1 MAKSNKLANLIKEL
15 VKQEV
20 KKQVTEIFIKEG
32 VKSMTESASKNDV
45 MEVLPKRKS
54 KPKKEV
60 TYTKNPV
67 LNDILNETARTLGS
81 TTETSEQEVSFT
93 SQNAQGFN
101 RSNLASMMG
110 YEDFTPEGQRESVA
124 QQPAQSMGISMD
136 DLPDAVSKA
145 LTKDYSGLMKKID
158 EKKNRKEGFRP

>member
-1 MAKSNKLANLIKEL
+1 MTKSNKLANLIREL

-45 MEVLPKRKS
+45 MEVLPKRKP

-67 LNDILNETARTLGS
+67 LNDILNETANAGTDEYEEYPTMTGKPFDSTRMAEAIGYGGMLGDAES
-81 TTETSEQEVSFT
+81 RRKQAAIQTAQAVGADTNNEAV
-93 SQNAQGFN
+93 QNVMQ
-101 RSNLASMMG
+101 
-110 YEDFTPEGQRESVA
+110 D
-124 QQPAQSMGISMD
+124 
-136 DLPDAVSKA
+136 
-145 LTKDYSGLMKKID
+145 LTKDYRGVMKALDKKDGKI
-158 EKKNRKEGFRP
+158 

>member
-1 MAKSNKLANLIKEL
+1 MAKSNKLANLIREL

-45 MEVLPKRKS
+45 MEVLPKRKP

-67 LNDILNETARTLGS
+67 LNDILYETANAGTDEYEEYPTMTGKPFDRTRMAEAIGYGGMLGDAES
-81 TTETSEQEVSFT
+81 RRKQAAIQTAQAVGADTNNEAV
-93 SQNAQGFN
+93 QNVMQ
-101 RSNLASMMG
+101 
-110 YEDFTPEGQRESVA
+110 D
-124 QQPAQSMGISMD
+124 
-136 DLPDAVSKA
+136 
-145 LTKDYSGLMKKID
+145 LTKDYRGVMKALDKKDGKI
-158 EKKNRKEGFRP
+158 

>member
-1 MAKSNKLANLIKEL
+1 MAKSNKLANLIREL

-45 MEVLPKRKS
+45 MEVLPKRKP

-67 LNDILNETARTLGS
+67 LNDILNETANAGDSDFEEYPTITGKPFDS
-81 TTETSEQEVSFT
+81 TRMAE
-93 SQNAQGFN
+93 A
-101 RSNLASMMG
+101 MG
-110 YEDFTPEGQRESVA
+110 YGGMLGDAESRRKQAAIQTA
-124 QQPAQSMGISMD
+124 Q
-136 DLPDAVSKA
+136 AVGA
-145 LTKDYSGLMKKID
+145 DTNNEAVQNVMQDLTKDYRGVMKALDKKDGKI
-158 EKKNRKEGFRP
+158 

>member
-1 MAKSNKLANLIKEL
+1 MAKSNKLANLIREL

-45 MEVLPKRKS
+45 MEVLPKRKP

-67 LNDILNETARTLGS
+67 LNDILNETANANELDEYPTMSGKPFD
-81 TTETSEQEVSFT
+81 TSRMAE
-93 SQNAQGFN
+93 A
-101 RSNLASMMG
+101 MG
-110 YEDFTPEGQRESVA
+110 YGNMLGDAESRRKAGAV
-124 QQPAQSMGISMD
+124 QTAQSAGVDPNNPAVEEVMG
-136 DLPDAVSKA
+136 A
-145 LTKDYSGLMKKID
+145 LTKDYRGVMNALKKRD
-158 EKKNRKEGFRP
+158 GK

>member
-1 MAKSNKLANLIKEL
+1 MAKSNKLANLIREL

-45 MEVLPKRKS
+45 VEVLPKRKS

-67 LNDILNETARTLGS
+67 LNDILNETANAGTDEYEEYPTMTGKPFDS
-81 TTETSEQEVSFT
+81 TRMAEAIGYG
-93 SQNAQGFN
+93 N
-101 RSNLASMMG
+101 MMG
-110 YEDFTPEGQRESVA
+110 DAESRRKQAAIQTA
-124 QQPAQSMGISMD
+124 QAAGADTNNEAVQNVMK
-136 DLPDAVSKA
+136 DLTRNYSDVMKAV
-145 LTKDYSGLMKKID
+145 DKKV
-158 EKKNRKEGFRP
+158 RR

>member
-1 MAKSNKLANLIKEL
+1 MAKSNKLANLIREL

-32 VKSMTESASKNDV
+32 IKSMTESASKNDV

-67 LNDILNETARTLGS
+67 LNDILNETANAGDSDFEEYPTMTGKTFDS
-81 TTETSEQEVSFT
+81 TRMAETIGYG
-93 SQNAQGFN
+93 N
-101 RSNLASMMG
+101 MMG
-110 YEDFTPEGQRESVA
+110 DAESRRKQA
-124 QQPAQSMGISMD
+124 AIQTAQSVGAD
-136 DLPDAVSKA
+136 TNNEAVQNVMQD
-145 LTKDYSGLMKKID
+145 LTKDYRGVMKALDKKDGKI
-158 EKKNRKEGFRP
+158 

>member
-1 MAKSNKLANLIKEL
+1 MAKSNKLANLIREL

-45 MEVLPKRKS
+45 MEVLPKRKP

-67 LNDILNETARTLGS
+67 LNDILNETANAGTDEYEEYPTMTGKPFDSTRMAEAIGYGGMLGDAES
-81 TTETSEQEVSFT
+81 RRKQAAIQTAQAVGADTNNEAV
-93 SQNAQGFN
+93 QNVMQ
-101 RSNLASMMG
+101 
-110 YEDFTPEGQRESVA
+110 D
-124 QQPAQSMGISMD
+124 
-136 DLPDAVSKA
+136 
-145 LTKDYSGLMKKID
+145 LTKDYRGVMKALDKKDGKI
-158 EKKNRKEGFRP
+158 